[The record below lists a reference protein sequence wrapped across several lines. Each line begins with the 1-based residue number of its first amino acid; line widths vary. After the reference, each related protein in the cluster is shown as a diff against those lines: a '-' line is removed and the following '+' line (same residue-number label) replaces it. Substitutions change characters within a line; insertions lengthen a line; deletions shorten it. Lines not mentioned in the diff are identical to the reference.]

1 MTIRDEVLGGWYIE
15 ATWKKFNV
23 HYGESPKVE
32 HSANTLN
39 DAVAYIFEKR
49 LAQITDTVTLQQ
61 YNQKIKDLDA
71 QFQAAFKLKEEPVVV
86 EKYQH
91 MIPVPQEI
99 VESEEVPN
107 VSNEQ

>member
-1 MTIRDEVLGGWYIE
+1 MTIKDEVLGEWHIE
-15 ATWKKFNV
+15 AKWNRFDV
-23 HYGESPKVE
+23 HHKDSQKIE

-39 DAVAYIFEKR
+39 DAVVYIFEKR

-71 QFQAAFKLKEEPVVV
+71 QFQTAFKLKEEPVLV

-91 MIPVPQEI
+91 MIPVPPPEI
-99 VESEEVPN
+99 TVPEEIPN
-107 VSNEQ
+107 QQQ

>member
-1 MTIRDEVLGGWYIE
+1 MTIRDEVLGEWHIE

-23 HYGESPKVE
+23 HHKDSPKIE

-91 MIPVPQEI
+91 MIPVPPPEI
-99 VESEEVPN
+99 TESEEIP
-107 VSNEQ
+107 SQQQ